1 MDFGMKL
8 QSLRKEKG
16 LSQEA
21 LAEKLNV
28 SRQAVSKWET
38 GEGYPEMDKII
49 LLSDLFQVSLD
60 YLIKDSGQV
69 NENSNKEDTYFMT
82 SQKIKE
88 YLEFKSKFGLR
99 IGGAVM
105 LFILSVLLPVW
116 CSDTPYEKYGIFG
129 MLCIVAIGVVVII
142 FTGMASEKHS
152 ELENKKINMSFNDLQ
167 SLQEEYSRFKAKFG
181 MAIASGVGLII
192 LAVAGVVLIGE
203 GAFEDK
209 MGPSLLFV
217 CVACSVYVFITTGV
231 KDGAYKFLVQNKR
244 YIAEK
249 NAEQNSLF
257 SITMPLAAM
266 AYLVIGFTTGYWH
279 PGWIIFPVVAIIT
292 SGIEAL
298 RGKSCK
304 EYE

>member
-21 LAEKLNV
+21 LAEKLNI

-60 YLIKDSGQV
+60 YLIKDTGEKTGNTNDES
-69 NENSNKEDTYFMT
+69 YFLT

-88 YLEFKSKFGLR
+88 YLDFKREFAKR
-99 IGGAVM
+99 IGGAVV
-105 LFILSVLLPVW
+105 LFILSVLLPIW
-116 CSDTPYEKYGIFG
+116 CSDTPYEKYGLFG
-129 MLCIVAIGVVVII
+129 MLCIVAIGVAIII
-142 FTGMASEKHS
+142 FIGIQSEKHS
-152 ELENKKINMSFNDLQ
+152 NLEDKRINMSFNDLQ
-167 SLQEEYSRFKAKFG
+167 LLQEEYSHFKSKFG
-181 MAIASGVGLII
+181 MSIAFGVGLII

-203 GAFEDK
+203 GTFEDK
-209 MGPSLLFV
+209 MGPTLLMI
-217 CVACSVYVFITTGV
+217 CVALSVFIFITMGV
-231 KDGAYKFLVQNKR
+231 KDSAYKFLVQNKK

-249 NAEQNSLF
+249 RADESSLF

-266 AYLVIGFTTGYWH
+266 VYLVIGFTTGFWH
-279 PGWIIFPVVAIIT
+279 PGWIVFPVTAIVT

-298 RGKSCK
+298 RGKGCK
-304 EYE
+304 EYEE